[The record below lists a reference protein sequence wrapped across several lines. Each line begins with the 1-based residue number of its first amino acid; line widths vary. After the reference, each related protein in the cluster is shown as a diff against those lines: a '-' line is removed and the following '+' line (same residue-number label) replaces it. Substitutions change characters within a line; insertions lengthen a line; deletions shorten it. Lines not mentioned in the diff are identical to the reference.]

1 MDRADGHVLSTDL
14 NPFPATAVARAAEFD
29 SEVVTIPTPA
39 IVAAREHIDRY
50 LSARSGADEGTVM
63 AVVGDYGFGKTHL
76 AGDLLIRARRAP
88 NTRTMYLDAP
98 AGFLNAAPSTFVA
111 LYRRFVEQLD
121 PSDVNERVREYYAD
135 IVADA
140 LADSPPTE
148 DVADRLRSG
157 DLDPQFVVDRLG
169 LMESTFLQQLQGQL
183 RSVTDKEEFATAL
196 TLLLRPGFE
205 SAVWEWLRGY
215 GPDQILVERGI
226 RSAIDSEA
234 SALAAMGVFALLYGR
249 RNHRLVLVIDELEK
263 LLTGAGREAED
274 VAAFRTLLNVCAA
287 AGTFLVL
294 GGLRDFIEVLGS
306 DAQERISRVIYMSKL
321 GGQDAAQ
328 YIRESQQRRLQV
340 AQLYPFSQDTVDYL
354 VQLADGTPRKIV
366 LLCHYVY
373 RRAAEVNSQVTEA
386 MVREI
391 ARTHVGVA
399 NIEDVRATV
408 ERVLRSQGL
417 DYRRDYVVGGS
428 RDSTADYWISV
439 DDENAGFAILLADSV
454 LTPEDAAS
462 LQRRYTTI
470 KLLPLVG
477 DVLLVI
483 SGYLPTGRAEELRDG
498 LDTVLLSAIQR
509 SFEEDLA
516 TAVKS
521 AVEAREVDVSPGALA
536 LVRERIERVNRQQ
549 AFTHSS
555 IDQLAM
561 HIDELRAATEVQY
574 TAIQRAVEDVS
585 RAVENRGEGDAAGV
599 RPTRLPPQVEQLFA
613 GAAKVFDGLYRFDN
627 LLRAAFPV
635 QPADEPV
642 AHHQRS
648 VIQTQLRS
656 EESFVAV
663 GVAVLWQQLVDA
675 FRQAI
680 EEWYDTKRV
689 DPHGQLDPRD
699 SAVLDTL
706 CRTFDSIYEYLP
718 LARLNA
724 LARWT
729 RRRTAHDD
737 DMQRQ
742 YLLNR
747 QADLRQTLDGFSAR
761 VRTAMREAIVIPG

>member
-1 MDRADGHVLSTDL
+1 MDGTDGRVLSTDL

-29 SEVVTIPTPA
+29 PDVVTIETSA
-39 IVAAREHIDRY
+39 ILAAREHIDRY

-76 AGDLLIRARRAP
+76 ARDLLIRARRVP
-88 NTRTMYLDAP
+88 NTHTMYLDAP
-98 AGFLNAAPSTFVA
+98 AGFLNAAPSSFVA
-111 LYRRFVEQLD
+111 LYRRFAEQLD
-121 PSDVNERVREYYAD
+121 HSDVNERVREYYAD

-140 LADSPPTE
+140 LTGSPPTAE
-148 DVADRLRSG
+148 VAERVRTG
-157 DLDPQFVVDRLG
+157 DLDPQFVVDRLS
-169 LMESTFLQQLQGQL
+169 LMESTFLQQVQELL
-183 RSVTDKEEFATAL
+183 RRVTDKEEFATAL

-263 LLTGAGREAED
+263 LLTGVGREAED
-274 VAAFRTLLNVCAA
+274 ISAFRTLLNVCAA

-306 DAQERISRVIYMSKL
+306 DAQERISRVIHMSKL
-321 GGQDAAQ
+321 TGEDAAR
-328 YIRESQQRRLQV
+328 YVRESQQRRLHV

-373 RRAAEVNSQVTEA
+373 RRATEVGSEVTEA

-417 DYRRDYVVGGS
+417 DFRRDYVVGGT

-454 LTPEDAAS
+454 LTPEDAAQVQ
-462 LQRRYTTI
+462 LRYTTI
-470 KLLPLVG
+470 KMLPLVG

-483 SGYLPTGRAEELRDG
+483 SGYLPTGRSEELTDR
-498 LDTVLLSAIQR
+498 LDTTPLSSIQR
-509 SFEEDLA
+509 SFEENLA

-555 IDQLAM
+555 IDQLAL

-574 TAIQRAVEDVS
+574 TAIQRAVEDLS
-585 RAVENRGEGDAAGV
+585 RAVEVRSDGEDPGG
-599 RPTRLPPQVEQLFA
+599 RPARLPPQVEQLFA
-613 GAAKVFDGLYRFDN
+613 GTVKVFDDLYRIDS
-627 LLRAAFPV
+627 LLRSAFPV
-635 QPADEPV
+635 RPPDEP
-642 AHHQRS
+642 AALSQRS
-648 VIQTQLRS
+648 VVQAQLRS
-656 EESFVAV
+656 EESFTAV
-663 GVAVLWQQLVDA
+663 GVAVLLQHLVDA
-675 FRQAI
+675 FHQAA
-680 EEWYDTKRV
+680 EEWYETKQV
-689 DPHGQLDPRD
+689 DPQGQLDPRD
-699 SAVLDTL
+699 AAVLDTM

-718 LARLNA
+718 LARLTA
-724 LARWT
+724 LARWSA
-729 RRRTAHDD
+729 RRTTQD
-737 DMQRQ
+737 DMQR
-742 YLLNR
+742 LSLPAR
-747 QADLRQTLDGFSAR
+747 QDDLRQTLDGFSAR
-761 VRTAMREAIVIPG
+761 VRTLMREAAVSPG